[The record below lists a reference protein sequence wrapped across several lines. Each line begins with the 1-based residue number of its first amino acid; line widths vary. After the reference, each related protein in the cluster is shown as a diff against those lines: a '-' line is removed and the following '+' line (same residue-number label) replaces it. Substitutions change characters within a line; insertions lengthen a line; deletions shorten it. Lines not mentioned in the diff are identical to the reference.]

1 MFGDKGRNSIAICH
15 YSRLGCSLTL
25 NEPSPNKHQ
34 KIKSL
39 FHSLLPSNDDI
50 RITGWDPIKFGVSE
64 SATYDKVLLLAP
76 SSDERNRFTD
86 ENQMKKWTSKVTSS
100 YEILFLFFFINFFF
114 ICF

>member
-100 YEILFLFFFINFFF
+100 YEILFNFLSFFYFY
-114 ICF
+114 